1 MDDCV
6 FAILIKDYYS
16 IRGCMMSEYLPGLA
30 GVPATKSNISDI
42 DGEKGILSYR
52 GYPIE
57 QLAANSSFEETTLLL
72 LDGEL
77 PNREQ
82 LLDFDEQLKE
92 NRRVKYNIREL
103 MKTLPVTGHPMEML
117 QTAVACLGMF
127 YPGNECL
134 TGGDACEDLFYIHN
148 MTVKIIARMASIVA
162 MWEHI
167 RRGDD
172 PVPPRKDL
180 SYAESFLYM
189 LNEKEPDPMLARI
202 MDVCLI
208 LHAEHTINASTF
220 SVLVNGSTLA
230 SPYSVIASA
239 ISALSGPLHGGA
251 NQRVLEMLEQV
262 GSPDKAEEYVEKKLA
277 NKEVIWGM
285 GHREYKTKDP
295 RAKILQKMVTELLEK
310 KGGSNPML
318 ETAMSVEKAAEER
331 LAHKGVYANVD
342 FYSGILYSEMG
353 IPADQFTAIFAI
365 ARSAGWLAHWREQL
379 ADNRI
384 FRPTQVYTGKPLRD
398 YVPLEKR

>member
-1 MDDCV
+1 
-6 FAILIKDYYS
+6 
-16 IRGCMMSEYLPGLA
+16 MSEYLPGLA

-77 PNREQ
+77 PTKEQ
-82 LLDFDEQLKE
+82 LANFDEQLRE

-134 TGGDACEDLFYIHN
+134 TGSDACEDLLYIHN

-180 SYAESFLYM
+180 SYAENFLYM

-230 SPYSVIASA
+230 SPYSVISSA

-262 GSPDKAEEYVEKKLA
+262 GTPDKAEEYVEKKLA

-295 RAKILQKMVTELLEK
+295 RAKILQKMVTDLLER
-310 KGGSNPML
+310 KGGSNPLL
-318 ETAMSVEKAAEER
+318 ETAVAVEKAAEDR

-384 FRPTQVYTGKPLRD
+384 FRPTQVYTGKPLHD
-398 YVPLEKR
+398 YVPLDKR

>member
-1 MDDCV
+1 
-6 FAILIKDYYS
+6 
-16 IRGCMMSEYLPGLA
+16 MSDYLPGLA

-57 QLAANSSFEETTLLL
+57 QLAEYSSFEETTLLL
-72 LDGEL
+72 LDGDL
-77 PNREQ
+77 PTKERLNY
-82 LLDFDEQLKE
+82 FDEQLKE

-103 MKTLPVTGHPMEML
+103 MKTLPPMGHPMEML
-117 QTAVACLGMF
+117 QTAVASLGMF

-134 TGGDACEDLFYIHN
+134 TGGDACQDLDYIHN
-148 MTVKIIARMASIVA
+148 MTVKIISRMGTMVA

-167 RRGDD
+167 RNGDD
-172 PVPPRKDL
+172 PVIPRKDL
-180 SYAESFLYM
+180 SYAENFLFM
-189 LNEKEPDPMLARI
+189 LTEKEPDPMLARI

-230 SPYSVIASA
+230 SPYSVVASA
-239 ISALSGPLHGGA
+239 IGALSGPLHGGA
-251 NQRVLEMLEQV
+251 NQRVLEMLEEI
-262 GSPDKAEEYVEKKLA
+262 GTPDKAEAYVDAKLA

-295 RAKILQKMVTELLEK
+295 RAKILQKMVVELLER
-310 KGGSNPML
+310 KGGTNPIL
-318 ETAMSVEKAAEER
+318 ETAMAVEKVAEDR

-384 FRPTQVYTGKPLRD
+384 FRPTQVYIGSAPRD
-398 YVPLEKR
+398 YITIDKRK

>member
-1 MDDCV
+1 
-6 FAILIKDYYS
+6 
-16 IRGCMMSEYLPGLA
+16 MSDYLPGLA

-57 QLAANSSFEETTLLL
+57 QLATQSSFEETTLLL

-77 PNREQ
+77 PDREK
-82 LLDFDEQLKE
+82 LATFDEQLKE
-92 NRRVKYNIREL
+92 NRRVKYNIRDL
-103 MKTLPVTGHPMEML
+103 MKTLPPMGHPMEML
-117 QTAVACLGMF
+117 QTAVASLGMF
-127 YPGNECL
+127 YAGNECL
-134 TGGDACEDLFYIHN
+134 TGSDACKDLDYIHN
-148 MTVKIIARMASIVA
+148 MTVKIISRMATMVA

-167 RRGDD
+167 RNGDD
-172 PVPPRKDL
+172 PIPLREDL
-180 SYAESFLYM
+180 SYAENFLYM
-189 LNEKEPDPMLARI
+189 LNEKEPDPMFARI

-239 ISALSGPLHGGA
+239 IGALSGPLHGGA
-251 NQRVLEMLEQV
+251 NQRVLQMLEEIGTPNNV
-262 GSPDKAEEYVEKKLA
+262 EAYVDKKLA

-295 RAKILQKMVTELLEK
+295 RAKILQKLVTDLLEK
-310 KGGSNPML
+310 KGGQNPML
-318 ETAMSVEKAAEER
+318 ETAIAVEKAAEDR

-353 IPADQFTAIFAI
+353 VPADQFTAIFAI

-379 ADNRI
+379 GDNRI
-384 FRPTQVYTGKPLRD
+384 FRPTQVYTGKPTRD
-398 YVPLEKR
+398 YIPLDQR

>member
-1 MDDCV
+1 
-6 FAILIKDYYS
+6 
-16 IRGCMMSEYLPGLA
+16 MSDYLPGLA

-57 QLAANSSFEETTLLL
+57 QLAAQSSFEETTLLL

-77 PNREQ
+77 PNREK
-82 LLDFDEQLKE
+82 LATFDAQLKE

-103 MKTLPVTGHPMEML
+103 MKTLPPMGHPMEML

-134 TGGDACEDLFYIHN
+134 TGSDACEDLDYIHN
-148 MTVKIIARMASIVA
+148 MTVKIISRMGTMVA

-167 RRGDD
+167 RNGDD
-172 PVPPRKDL
+172 PIPPRKDL
-180 SYAESFLYM
+180 SYAENFLYM

-239 ISALSGPLHGGA
+239 IGALSGPLHGGA
-251 NQRVLEMLEQV
+251 NQRVLEMLKDV
-262 GSPDKAEEYVEKKLA
+262 GSPAKAEAYVDKKLA
-277 NKEVIWGM
+277 NKEKIWGM

-295 RAKILQKMVTELLEK
+295 RAKILQKLVTDLLDK
-310 KGGSNPML
+310 KGGSNPLL
-318 ETAMSVEKAAEER
+318 ETAIAVEQVAEDR

-384 FRPTQVYTGKPLRD
+384 FRPTQVYIGKPMRD
-398 YVPLEKR
+398 YVSLDERT

>member
-1 MDDCV
+1 
-6 FAILIKDYYS
+6 
-16 IRGCMMSEYLPGLA
+16 MSDYLPGLA

-57 QLAANSSFEETTLLL
+57 QLADHSSFEETTLLL
-72 LDGEL
+72 LTGEL
-77 PNREQ
+77 PNKES
-82 LLDFDEQLKE
+82 LDNFDALLKE

-103 MKTLPVTGHPMEML
+103 MKKLPPMGHPMEML
-117 QTAVACLGMF
+117 QTAVASLGMF
-127 YPGNECL
+127 YAGNECL
-134 TGGDACEDLFYIHN
+134 TGGDACEDLNYINN
-148 MTVKIIARMASIVA
+148 MTVKIISRMGTMVA

-167 RRGDD
+167 RNGDD
-172 PVPPRKDL
+172 PIDPRTDL
-180 SYAESFLYM
+180 SYAENFLYM
-189 LNEKEPDPMLARI
+189 LTEKEPDPFLARI

-239 ISALSGPLHGGA
+239 IGALSGPLHGGA
-251 NQRVLEMLEQV
+251 NQRVLEMLEKI
-262 GSPDKAEEYVEKKLA
+262 GTPDKAEAYVDAKLA

-295 RAKILQKMVTELLEK
+295 RAKILQRLVVDLLER
-310 KGGSNPML
+310 KGGHNPML
-318 ETAMSVEKAAEER
+318 ETAMAVEKAAEDR

-384 FRPTQVYTGKPLRD
+384 FRPTQVYIGHAPRD
-398 YVPLEKR
+398 YVPLNKRS

>member
-1 MDDCV
+1 
-6 FAILIKDYYS
+6 
-16 IRGCMMSEYLPGLA
+16 MSDYLPGLA

-57 QLAANSSFEETTLLL
+57 QLAEHSSFEETALLL

-77 PNREQ
+77 PDRER
-82 LLDFDEQLKE
+82 LVNFDEQLKE

-103 MKTLPVTGHPMEML
+103 MKTLPPMGHPMEML
-117 QTAVACLGMF
+117 QTGVASLGMF
-127 YPGNECL
+127 YAGNECL
-134 TGGDACEDLFYIHN
+134 TGSDACGDLDYIHN
-148 MTVKIIARMASIVA
+148 MTVKIISRMSTMVA

-167 RRGDD
+167 RNGDD
-172 PVPPRKDL
+172 PVAPRNDL
-180 SYAESFLYM
+180 SYAENFLYM
-189 LNEKEPDPMLARI
+189 LNEKDPDPMLARI

-239 ISALSGPLHGGA
+239 IGALSGPLHGGA
-251 NQRVLEMLEQV
+251 NQRVLEMLEEV
-262 GSPDKAEEYVEKKLA
+262 RTPENAEAYVDRKLEKKE
-277 NKEVIWGM
+277 KIWGM

-295 RAKILQKMVTELLEK
+295 RAKILQKLVTDLLNQ
-310 KGGSNPML
+310 KGDKNPLL
-318 ETAMSVEKAAEER
+318 ETAMAVEKAAEDR
-331 LAHKGVYANVD
+331 LSHKGVYANVD

-384 FRPTQVYTGKPLRD
+384 FRPTQVYTGKPQRD
-398 YVPLEKR
+398 YVPIDQR

>member
-1 MDDCV
+1 
-6 FAILIKDYYS
+6 
-16 IRGCMMSEYLPGLA
+16 MSDYLPGLA

-42 DGEKGILSYR
+42 DCEKGILSYR

-57 QLAANSSFEETTLLL
+57 QLATNSSFEETALLL

-77 PNREQ
+77 PDQERLSN
-82 LLDFDEQLKE
+82 FDAQLKE

-103 MKTLPVTGHPMEML
+103 MKKLPPMGHPMEML
-117 QTAVACLGMF
+117 QTSVASLGMF
-127 YPGNECL
+127 YEGNECL
-134 TGGDACEDLFYIHN
+134 TGSDACEDLDYIQN
-148 MTVKIIARMASIVA
+148 MTVKIISRMSTMVA
-162 MWEHI
+162 MWHHI
-167 RRGDD
+167 RNGDD
-172 PVPPRKDL
+172 PVPPRDDL
-180 SYAESFLYM
+180 SYAENFLYM
-189 LNEKEPDPMLARI
+189 LNEKEPDPLLARI

-239 ISALSGPLHGGA
+239 IGALSGPLHGGA
-251 NQRVLEMLEQV
+251 NQRVLEMLEEI
-262 GSPDKAEEYVEKKLA
+262 GTPDKAEAYVAAKLA

-295 RAKILQKMVTELLEK
+295 RAKILQKLVVDLMER
-310 KGGSNPML
+310 KGDHNPML
-318 ETAMSVEKAAEER
+318 ETAMAVEKAAEDR

-353 IPADQFTAIFAI
+353 IPADQFTTIFAI

-384 FRPTQVYTGKPLRD
+384 FRPTQVYIGHAPRKYIPLNER
-398 YVPLEKR
+398 KS